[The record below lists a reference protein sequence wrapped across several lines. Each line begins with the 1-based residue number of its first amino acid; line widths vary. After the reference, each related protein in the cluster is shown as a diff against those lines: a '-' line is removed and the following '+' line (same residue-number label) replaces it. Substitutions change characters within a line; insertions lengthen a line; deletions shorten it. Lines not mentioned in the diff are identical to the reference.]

1 MPPEPSPSL
10 IIACRILCLSLLLYG
25 LWLLPG
31 VPATVAGPVDWVEVP
46 ASQDGRQWW
55 DRGSLR
61 RTRDGHL
68 SVLSRFSPAPE
79 DGEEGDRGPP
89 AGSLYV
95 MEVNCDQVLYR
106 DISVNGLPRWGAAW
120 QLVTGD
126 PLLESLLYEVC
137 LAGRSL
143 DRFA

>member
-1 MPPEPSPSL
+1 MPLEPSPSL
-10 IIACRILCLSLLLYG
+10 LIACRILCLSLLLCD

-31 VPATVAGPVDWVEVP
+31 VPSTFAVSVDWVELP
-46 ASQDGRQWW
+46 ASQDSRQWW

-68 SVLSRFSPAPE
+68 SVLSRFSPAPA
-79 DGEEGDRGPP
+79 DGEEGDRGLY
-89 AGSLYV
+89 GSLYV
-95 MEVNCDQVLYR
+95 MEVDCDQVLYR
-106 DISVNGLPRWGAAW
+106 DIVVNGLPRRGAAW

-126 PLLESLLYEVC
+126 PLLESLLDEVC

-143 DRFA
+143 DRVA